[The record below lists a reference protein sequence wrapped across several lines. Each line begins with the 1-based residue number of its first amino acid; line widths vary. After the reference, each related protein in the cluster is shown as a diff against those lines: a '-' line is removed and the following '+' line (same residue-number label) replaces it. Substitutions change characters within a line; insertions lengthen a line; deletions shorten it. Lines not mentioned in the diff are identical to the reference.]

1 MLQDLPILL
10 LPALALVPVLES
22 HEEESVIGGPHEAEQ
37 AEACHGRG
45 VLHSGRIR
53 QDLFDFRGGILRTL
67 DGGGVGEL
75 KMQEQIALIFIR
87 QEARGNLACKVSRG
101 SAEGDQ
107 HYKRDRAFSN
117 QRSRPVY
124 ILIPDASK
132 DAIEQIEEPA
142 DGTFGL
148 LPGP

>member
-1 MLQDLPILL
+1 MTFSRSTSTNCCGTAGRNVLTM
-10 LPALALVPVLES
+10 PAISLRFCAAAMNLFRLSARNWTSFPARSSSTNVNPPEVPT
-22 HEEESVIGGPHEAEQ
+22 P
-37 AEACHGRG
+37 
-45 VLHSGRIR
+45 
-53 QDLFDFRGGILRTL
+53 GI

-124 ILIPDASK
+124 ILIRDASK
-132 DAIEQIEEPA
+132 DAIEQIEEFRQRA
-142 DGTFGL
+142 AAVRL
-148 LPGP
+148 